1 MMRKKSDDAVSPVI
15 GVMLLL
21 VVTIVVAAVVAVFA
35 SGVGTGA
42 EPVPTTVLD
51 VTEIRDEGES
61 TGMTTADGTVQ
72 YTYSLDTPQIQN
84 ELMNELGISSA
95 EAAMD
100 FNTDWVNSVT
110 FEYKGHTVRWDDV
123 NFVLYVDGVP
133 LTEEDVDTG
142 NPTAL
147 ETVVNTPAFNVIE
160 SMGGWRA
167 TLTGSTPGTSY
178 YPVTVTI
185 TSSAG
190 DILDMQKVSIKVY
203 KNSVLVAEK
212 DSLSGSLAPGDKQT
226 IWLNEIMNA
235 DEGNFNPVRE
245 SEKVEVFV
253 LYGEHILVS
262 EEMKVRR

>member
-42 EPVPTTVLD
+42 EPAPTTVLD
-51 VTEIRDEGES
+51 VTEIRDGGYSTGVTDTES
-61 TGMTTADGTVQ
+61 TELIKYFFDQPTFKNDVLMEGVGTD
-72 YTYSLDTPQIQN
+72 YDKYMERSNAWDNGEELSYRGYS
-84 ELMNELGISSA
+84 
-95 EAAMD
+95 
-100 FNTDWVNSVT
+100 
-110 FEYKGHTVRWDDV
+110 VRWDAG
-123 NFVLYVDGVP
+123 NLVLYINGRLMTNDESYVLDEV
-133 LTEEDVDTG
+133 VDTPEFAVLDG
-142 NPTAL
+142 YYS
-147 ETVVNTPAFNVIE
+147 EE
-160 SMGGWRA
+160 SA
-167 TLTGSTPGTSY
+167 GSTPGTAY

-190 DILDMQKVSIKVY
+190 DILNMQKVSIKVY

-226 IWLNEIMNA
+226 IRLNEIMNEE
-235 DEGNFNPVRE
+235 EGNFNPVNKYD
-245 SEKVEVFV
+245 KVEVFV

-262 EEMKVRR
+262 EEMKVRG